1 MFISHDNYEVLLEI
15 TADQMTTFEARLKN
29 QRELNAFV
37 TTACSL
43 ISNKQRKLLPLH
55 TFISHQ
61 FSHIL
66 VVRMFHKRKLNKH
79 IRLDTVTKSIRGT
92 TFE

>member
-15 TADQMTTFEARLKN
+15 TADQMTTFEARLKK

-43 ISNKQRKLLPLH
+43 ISNKQRKLLLRA
-55 TFISHQ
+55 FISHQ

>member
-1 MFISHDNYEVLLEI
+1 MFISHDKYEVLLEI
-15 TADQMTTFEARLKN
+15 TADQMTTFEARLKKL
-29 QRELNAFV
+29 RELNAFV

-43 ISNKQRKLLPLH
+43 ISNKQRKLLLLH
-55 TFISHQ
+55 AFISHQ

-79 IRLDTVTKSIRGT
+79 IRLDTVT
-92 TFE
+92 